1 MDTWAIN
8 HLKIYFRDVT
18 EQCLDSTSY
27 DRCPA
32 AELLIA
38 PDKPGGES
46 ITKAGDLAAFVTHD
60 LATLDQ
66 KPTTTAGFEI
76 DGLGVRHAKM
86 TIRAPLDDDDF
97 CWYLDTTFCYGFH
110 RWEDAITALRA
121 SFLILFM
128 IALVILIAVFACGI
142 RAVFFRRAPPRKGSQ
157 SRVLACGSERLTN
170 LLEYLSD
177 VPTITLLLAVFL
189 VIFCPVFYYRIFL
202 PCWDCYD
209 FEATVAHEIG
219 HVLGF
224 HHPDTEWA
232 LNLKANGDG
241 IMNFTTCR
249 ESLNHVH
256 LDPTRQ
262 LEDSIMF
269 SLTKRRDRTCLT
281 ADDLE
286 GLNFLY
292 PVCEGAMRPKV
303 ATGEPLCIKGKR
315 SGGWLRLIYVVFMP
329 WFIVSCIAI
338 IAQIGVRWHIKR
350 RLRTMEMR
358 MDSFDTVSVQP

>member
-1 MDTWAIN
+1 MAKAKAAHHSAQHTQPYSHTLTLCIGHTVLSTRN
-8 HLKIYFRDVT
+8 HTRTLSLF
-18 EQCLDSTSY
+18 
-27 DRCPA
+27 A
-32 AELLIA
+32 
-38 PDKPGGES
+38 
-46 ITKAGDLAAFVTHD
+46 
-60 LATLDQ
+60 LATHCS
-66 KPTTTAGFEI
+66 AH
-76 DGLGVRHAKM
+76 DGA
-86 TIRAPLDDDDF
+86 
-97 CWYLDTTFCYGFH
+97 
-110 RWEDAITALRA
+110 
-121 SFLILFM
+121 
-128 IALVILIAVFACGI
+128 
-142 RAVFFRRAPPRKGSQ
+142 Q
-157 SRVLACGSERLTN
+157 
-170 LLEYLSD
+170 